1 MAFPPSSTAPPPQP
15 AQPHRPSALYPR
27 ISQFSANPI
36 AAGNPTISPSST
48 VGIGIRV
55 ALKPEYRMTP
65 LPHLSPQ
72 LEDVPRSVFNF
83 EFDVERK
90 ILAEA
95 KKDNPN
101 CSELTLG
108 NIPQERTDQT
118 DPGSSE
124 DPIVN
129 TYIASGLNREAVPLA
144 VANYG
149 DNPTKVKEF
158 VEQYSRVKDMG
169 FSSNDVAES
178 LLLFHNDIDQ
188 ALQHL
193 LSHPS

>member
-36 AAGNPTISPSST
+36 AA

-95 KKDNPN
+95 EKDNPN

-149 DNPTKVKEF
+149 DDPTKVKEF